1 MLGPEDAPGLGGE
14 LGGEEL
20 LVRVAGGEVLE
31 EAVAELGEVGFA
43 FEGEEGEFGG
53 ESVFDGVEAGVEF
66 AGGGAGAG
74 GVLGVALVGE
84 SLFVGDGSGHALMV
98 AWGWLVWA
106 GLIGLVFA
114 LSLFV

>member
-1 MLGPEDAPGLGGE
+1 MGGQE
-14 LGGEEL
+14 S
-20 LVRVAGGEVLE
+20 LVGVAGGEVLE

-53 ESVFDGVEAGVEF
+53 EPVFDGVEAGVEF

-84 SLFVGDGSGHALMV
+84 SLFVGDGSGHGLMV
-98 AWGWLVWA
+98 AWGWLGKVLSRR
-106 GLIGLVFA
+106 GLRGRSVLV
-114 LSLFV
+114 VI

>member
-1 MLGPEDAPGLGGE
+1 M
-14 LGGEEL
+14 GGEEL
-20 LVRVAGGEVLE
+20 LVGVAGGEVLE

-84 SLFVGDGSGHALMV
+84 SLFVGDGSGHDL
-98 AWGWLVWA
+98 WWHGGGWEGSV
-106 GLIGLVFA
+106 GLVRGV
-114 LSLFV
+114 LQVVDLHMVMWD

>member
-1 MLGPEDAPGLGGE
+1 MGGE

-20 LVRVAGGEVLE
+20 LVGVAGGEVLE

-53 ESVFDGVEAGVEF
+53 KTVFDGVEAGVEF

-84 SLFVGDGSGHALMV
+84 SLFVGDGSGHGLMV
-98 AWGWLVWA
+98 AWGDLGRVLFRR
-106 GLIGLVFA
+106 GLWGLSVC
-114 LSLFV
+114 FVI